1 MTDALLKQIELPEAE
16 VASDPYHRAAQNSFE
31 FFRYLMR
38 PQLITGWWV
47 REVCGAL
54 QDFYEDLVLR
64 RRTVLMRPRV
74 CERCKLGIF
83 RSSRWFSLILL
94 GFLSEPAV

>member
-1 MTDALLKQIELPEAE
+1 MTGALLKPIELPEAE

-47 REVCGAL
+47 EEVCMPCRISTTIWFCGGGLCSCGLVFAKDANLASFAL
-54 QDFYEDLVLR
+54 VA
-64 RRTVLMRPRV
+64 
-74 CERCKLGIF
+74 GF
-83 RSSRWFSLILL
+83 R
-94 GFLSEPAV
+94 